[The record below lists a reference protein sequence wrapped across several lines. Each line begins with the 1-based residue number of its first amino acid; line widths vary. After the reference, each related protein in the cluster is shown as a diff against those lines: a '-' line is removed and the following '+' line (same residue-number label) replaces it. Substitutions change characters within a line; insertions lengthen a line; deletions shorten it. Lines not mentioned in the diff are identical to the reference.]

1 MPIEIRLDSKELPAN
16 SDRSLECYYVRIET
30 TSPFPSRLYSLVYF
44 RGPQIQA
51 PRISYLPLL
60 LPDIKRHLVEI
71 VLDDASVVKDE
82 EWWFEESGTGTIM
95 KW

>member
-1 MPIEIRLDSKELPAN
+1 MPIEVRLDSKELPAN
-16 SDRSLECYYVRIET
+16 SDRSLECYYVRI
-30 TSPFPSRLYSLVYF
+30 SPCSSFNCARVDLLRV
-44 RGPQIQA
+44 QIQA

-71 VLDDASVVKDE
+71 VLDDVSVVNEQD
-82 EWWFEESGTGTIM
+82 WWFEESGTGTIM

>member
-1 MPIEIRLDSKELPAN
+1 MSVAYLSPPICLIRS
-16 SDRSLECYYVRIET
+16 S
-30 TSPFPSRLYSLVYF
+30 FRLIFLSA
-44 RGPQIQA
+44 QIQT

-71 VLDDASVVKDE
+71 VLDDPSVVKEE

-95 KW
+95 KWRVALLIAVLEQS